1 MNIDQKLDSLKKIQK
16 VDAPPFML
24 TRIRQLLNASEPMLA
39 STTWKVAFGT
49 GLLLVAAL
57 NISIFLVRSSNA
69 DTAEIQDIVTTMELS
84 NQNDFYH
91 E

>member
-1 MNIDQKLDSLKKIQK
+1 MNIDQKLDLLKKIQK

-24 TRIRQLLNASEPMLA
+24 TRIRQRLDASEPMLA

-49 GLLLVAAL
+49 GLLLVATL
-57 NISIFLVRSSNA
+57 NVSLFFFRTTTA
-69 DTAEIQDIVTTMELS
+69 DAAEIQDIVTTMELS
-84 NQNDFYH
+84 NQNDFYN

>member
-1 MNIDQKLDSLKKIQK
+1 MNIDQKLDLLKKIQK

-24 TRIRQLLNASEPMLA
+24 TRIKQRLESQEPRLA
-39 STTWKVAFGT
+39 PTTWKVAFGS

-57 NISIFLVRSSNA
+57 NVSLFFFRSTTP
-69 DTAEIQDIVTTMELS
+69 DTAEIQNIVSTLDLS
-84 NQNDFYH
+84 NQNDFYN

>member
-1 MNIDQKLDSLKKIQK
+1 MNIDQKLDLLKKIQK

-24 TRIRQLLNASEPMLA
+24 TRIRQHLESSEQQLA
-39 STTWKVAFGT
+39 PTTWKVALGS

-57 NISIFLVRSSNA
+57 NVSIFFIRSSNSN
-69 DTAEIQDIVTTMELS
+69 TAEIQEIVTTMDMS
-84 NQNDFYH
+84 NQNDFYN

>member
-1 MNIDQKLDSLKKIQK
+1 MNIDQKLDLLKKIQK

-24 TRIRQLLNASEPMLA
+24 TRIRQRLDAPEPSLA
-39 STTWKVAFGT
+39 PTTWKVAFGT

-57 NISIFLVRSSNA
+57 NVSLFIFRSATA
-69 DTAEIQDIVTTMELS
+69 DTTEIQNIVSTMDMS
-84 NQNDFYH
+84 NHNDFYN